1 MEVVRAEAEEVDE
14 KAEVRCGEWSGPIRI
29 GGGGEEKLAHVVSHR
44 HSKHAQAGAAASSS
58 RPSMSHCLSSA
69 APPHRSSSIGATSYP
84 PPVASGPNLSLAGR
98 FSAGHFVDSP
108 QGWTASRPPTTTST
122 TSGRHT
128 PSPTHPPSTR
138 SPSTRRCVMTF
149 ASTCSASSRGD
160 LRT

>member
-44 HSKHAQAGAAASSS
+44 HSKHARAGAAASSS

-84 PPVASGPNLSLAGR
+84 PPLWPAGPTSASLAASVRATSSIRPKDGPR
-98 FSAGHFVDSP
+98 HSP
-108 QGWTASRPPTTTST
+108 RRRLPPPLDVTCLLPPIHLRHARHRP
-122 TSGRHT
+122 G
-128 PSPTHPPSTR
+128 
-138 SPSTRRCVMTF
+138 
-149 ASTCSASSRGD
+149 AA
-160 LRT
+160 